1 MLERST
7 SMILVDLVQHMTR
20 TFIRTPSLREPSSMV
35 LWQLRREQVGVF
47 FKLLVSNLMFQ
58 CHSRS
63 RQFNYSGQLVL
74 ARLHMLVLAGTYTMA
89 ELPNPSS
96 SRG

>member
-7 SMILVDLVQHMTR
+7 SMILVDLVQHITR

-35 LWQLRREQVGVF
+35 LWRLRREQVGVF
-47 FKLLVSNLMFQ
+47 FRFWFQ
-58 CHSRS
+58 ISCSS
-63 RQFNYSGQLVL
+63 ATQECRQFNYSGQLVL
-74 ARLHMLVLAGTYTMA
+74 ARLHMLALAGIYTMA

-96 SRG
+96 CRG